1 MTASLR
7 VIARDQLDFLAL
19 RPIKPDLKNDY
30 ARYLAWGL
38 SATWLAG
45 MGRYWDNPKAAL
57 WQKAG
62 LGSLAYV
69 FVMAALIWLIAAPLR
84 PRRWSYRTVLLF
96 VTLTSPPAIL
106 YAIPVEMF
114 MSFSAA
120 ATANAVFLLVV
131 ATWRVVL
138 LANYLLRGA
147 GLRPLEV
154 IVATLLP
161 LTLIMTALA
170 LLNLEH
176 ATFQIMGGFG
186 SATAYDAAY
195 RVVLAMTILSYLA
208 SPVLVAI
215 YGWLVLR
222 ARNADRNA
230 PGNTQIEG

>member
-84 PRRWSYRTVLLF
+84 PRGWSYRTVLLF

-120 ATANAVFLLVV
+120 AAANAVFLLVV

-138 LANYLLRGA
+138 LANYSHADHDRARPPQSRTCDLPDHGRLRLRH
-147 GLRPLEV
+147 GLRCGVPRR
-154 IVATLLP
+154 AR
-161 LTLIMTALA
+161 
-170 LLNLEH
+170 H
-176 ATFQIMGGFG
+176 D
-186 SATAYDAAY
+186 Y
-195 RVVLAMTILSYLA
+195 
-208 SPVLVAI
+208 PVLSCEP
-215 YGWLVLR
+215 GPGGHLR
-222 ARNADRNA
+222 LARLACAQSRS
-230 PGNTQIEG
+230 